1 MTTKECDA
9 ISRSF
14 ALLTYYSIITNLW
27 FLTIY
32 YMSYVVIFDP
42 SFSYRT
48 EEPVIP
54 PLAAVT
60 AFIPSPDVQVLDMP
74 VDPNEPTYCLC
85 HQVSV
90 PIKYFFKYFLSSCYY
105 IALLN
110 ATIQSWEKWIF

>member
-1 MTTKECDA
+1 
-9 ISRSF
+9 
-14 ALLTYYSIITNLW
+14 
-27 FLTIY
+27 
-32 YMSYVVIFDP
+32 MSYVLIFDP

-110 ATIQSWEKWIF
+110 ATIQSWEKWIFWNFHLWLQ